1 MSILSES
8 KFLSD
13 DIIHFKTHPE
23 TVAKHSV
30 FGPSTGNETCDTASL
45 VQLNTV
51 IDSSSSCYKGGY
63 YQIIK
68 IQD

>member
-13 DIIHFKTHPE
+13 IHFKTHPE

-30 FGPSTGNETCDTASL
+30 FGPSTGNETCDIASP

-51 IDSSSSCYKGGY
+51 MDSSSSW
-63 YQIIK
+63 
-68 IQD
+68 

>member
-1 MSILSES
+1 MTSILSES
-8 KFLSD
+8 KFLS

-30 FGPSTGNETCDTASL
+30 FGSSTGNETCDTANL

-51 IDSSSSCYKGGY
+51 MDSSSSW
-63 YQIIK
+63 
-68 IQD
+68 

>member
-1 MSILSES
+1 MMSILSES

-30 FGPSTGNETCDTASL
+30 FGPSTGNETCDTANL

-51 IDSSSSCYKGGY
+51 MYSSSSW
-63 YQIIK
+63 
-68 IQD
+68 